1 MDIFSLTKEA
11 RIYNGEKT
19 ISLTSGAGETGQ
31 PHVEKKKGIRS
42 FLNSIHKN
50 TLKMD

>member
-1 MDIFSLTKEA
+1 MTKEA
-11 RIYNGEKT
+11 RLRNVGKI
-19 ISLTSGAGETGQ
+19 ISSTNGAGETGQ

>member
-1 MDIFSLTKEA
+1 MTKEA
-11 RIYNGEKT
+11 RLHNVGKT
-19 ISLTSGAGETGQ
+19 VSSTNGAGETGQ